1 MNAEGSRS
9 FFRKGGKRNGI
20 LYIDGRFYGGTD
32 MKVLAI
38 NGSPHAKGAVYT
50 AIRLVADELEE
61 QGIEVEIVHIG
72 DQAIHGCIDCG
83 YCRSG
88 ANAGCV
94 FTDDP
99 MNECLAKMRDADG
112 LILASP
118 VYYGGVAGAMK
129 SFLDCFFFAGPD
141 VAYKAGAAIVT
152 LRRSGAVD
160 TYHQLLNYMNLKNM
174 VIAPGPYWPAMHG
187 MDSGEV
193 LSDKEGIE
201 IMTMIGRNMAWL
213 MKTLESGRGMLPPP
227 GRIPA
232 EPEVLMEDTPGI
244 D

>member
-1 MNAEGSRS
+1 MQDR
-9 FFRKGGKRNGI
+9 
-20 LYIDGRFYGGTD
+20 LQGGTD
-32 MKVLAI
+32 MKVLVI
-38 NGSPHAKGAVYT
+38 NGSPHGKGAVYT
-50 AIRLVADELEE
+50 AIRMVADEIEE

-83 YCRSG
+83 FCRSG

-94 FTDDP
+94 YTDDP
-99 MNECLAKMRDADG
+99 LNECLAKMREADG

-118 VYYGGVAGAMK
+118 VYYGGIAGTMK
-129 SFLDCFFFAGPD
+129 AFLDRFFFAGPD

-160 TYHQLLNYMNLKNM
+160 TFHQLLNYMNLKNM

-201 IMTMIGRNMAWL
+201 IMKSVGRNMAWL
-213 MKTLESGRGMLPPP
+213 MKTLEANPKMLPPP
-227 GRIPA
+227 GSILE
-232 EPEVLMEDTPGI
+232 EPEILVEDTPGI

>member
-20 LYIDGRFYGGTD
+20 LYIYGRFYGGTD

-72 DQAIHGCIDCG
+72 DQSIHGCIDCG

-118 VYYGGVAGAMK
+118 VYYGGVAGVMK
-129 SFLDCFFFAGPD
+129 SFLDRFFFAGPD